1 MAFAFGKLAFILLRP
16 SNLLLL
22 LALLGLAASWRRPRA
37 WGRALLALSLGL
49 MLVATLLPV
58 GHWLLAP
65 LENRF
70 PRPAAY
76 PARIDG
82 AVVLGGGVSSDL
94 TAARGTPA
102 FSDPGERYMAMLE
115 LARRYPQARIIFTG
129 GVGRLE
135 GGVPPETETIAL
147 LLEQHGLAGRV
158 LLESQARTT
167 EENALHAWRMAAPA
181 PGQVWLLVTSAG
193 HMPRSIGVFRRIGW
207 ELVPW
212 PVDYRTRGTFAWEWS
227 PKLGERL
234 NELDDAA
241 YEWLGLAYYR
251 LLGRTPALL
260 PAP

>member
-65 LENRF
+65 LEDRF

-158 LLESQARTT
+158 LLESRARTT
-167 EENALHAWRMAAPA
+167 EENALHALAD
-181 PGQVWLLVTSAG
+181 GGAG
-193 HMPRSIGVFRRIGW
+193 TGP
-207 ELVPW
+207 
-212 PVDYRTRGTFAWEWS
+212 
-227 PKLGERL
+227 
-234 NELDDAA
+234 
-241 YEWLGLAYYR
+241 GLAAGD
-251 LLGRTPALL
+251 LGRAHAALDRRL
-260 PAP
+260 PPDRLGAGPLAGRLPDQRHLRLGVEPQAGRAPERA